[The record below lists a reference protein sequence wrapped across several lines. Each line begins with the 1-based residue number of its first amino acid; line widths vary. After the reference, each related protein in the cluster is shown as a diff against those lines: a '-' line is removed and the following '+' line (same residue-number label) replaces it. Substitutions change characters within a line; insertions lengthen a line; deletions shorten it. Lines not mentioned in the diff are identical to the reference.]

1 MPNFAFAKPLT
12 AEQSNMQLTIQSKFK
27 SPVEKIV
34 TAEAL
39 ENIFKSDETFKR
51 IRRIRQ
57 LYQAGEEKKAQQA
70 KRFLPGIIFVADD
83 FAVTEKDGVMGKWRL
98 QESAHL
104 NGLAVLDADHL
115 TEHPRQIFARWTTE
129 QLKSLGI
136 FLVFITSSE
145 KGMKVVFKARQ
156 EWGNLID
163 NVRAMAS
170 LLGLEPD
177 ESGKDASRMSFAPSR
192 QAGDILYFDGE
203 GMFSYE
209 NPEYDQLFGED
220 YRHGNSSAK
229 SQSQT
234 ATKSSEVRKFSISD
248 CKYKGV
254 EMQKIVDSWL
264 GGDIPQEGER
274 HKTSLMLA
282 DELRY
287 ITDSDPVVIEGIL
300 RAQPWVDDI
309 VKLRGEN
316 VAQTVKSA
324 LAYREEK
331 RIPKRMYHALLDAG
345 VGVFDGISKST
356 LPYQDWYDR
365 LSKIRLGC
373 YQPAIAYIESE
384 WIKVGGII
392 PAGGMF
398 DTLLTNCWYQD
409 WEGFDHRLN
418 VYSIVIGKPA
428 SGKGFAVMQD
438 EYIMQVMHQEDAA
451 GRAQERL
458 YKDGLNERE
467 TSQKEQKKDA
477 LKRPTLPVR
486 YCPVKTSNNVF
497 YRRMVNA
504 KVELPD
510 GNVFYRHLYTFASEL
525 LSIVKAAG
533 NFQEKRDMMLQG
545 FSNELNGV
553 DYANKDSVNEVLPV
567 YYNLVATGTSTAL
580 KKFVNPSNIGDGLA
594 TRLTCFL
601 MPDDHFKMRPYN
613 SKPRSMKSAN
623 EMTHWGEKFA
633 GLKGEIKGLGKLTRH
648 VYGLIA
654 TRAEEADSCN
664 DQPTVKMCMR
674 MQDKLM
680 AICIPQVL
688 STQKSWEELQ
698 QTMTVKVT
706 QQHLDFATLM
716 FDVLLSCEDALF
728 GQLWQDYFDNEERDT
743 QIRNTKS
750 KTAQFFEL
758 LPETF
763 TTADVRSIWGYSSK
777 STASDKCKEMVD
789 LKMVRK
795 LSQGHFQKM
804 VSAI

>member
-1 MPNFAFAKPLT
+1 MPSITL
-12 AEQSNMQLTIQSKFK
+12 QSNFK
-27 SPVEKIV
+27 SPVVKIV
-34 TAEAL
+34 AAAEL
-39 ENIFKSDETFKR
+39 ERVFNSADTFQKVCQV
-51 IRRIRQ
+51 RQ
-57 LYQAGEEKKAQQA
+57 YRQAGEMEKAQQS
-70 KRFLPGIIFVADD
+70 KVSLPGIIFVADD
-83 FAVTEKDGVMGKWRL
+83 FAETEKDGVLGKWRL
-98 QESAHL
+98 QKSAHL

-115 TEHPRQIFARWTTE
+115 TEDPRQIFARWTPE
-129 QLKSLGI
+129 QLKSLGVYLI
-136 FLVFITSSE
+136 FITSSNE
-145 KGMKVVFKARQ
+145 GMKVVFAARK
-156 EWGNLID
+156 EWGNLIN
-163 NVRAMAS
+163 NVREMARR
-170 LLGLEPD
+170 LGLKAD

-192 QAGDILYFDGE
+192 QAGDILYFDAE
-203 GMFSYE
+203 GMFSYD
-209 NPEYDQLFGED
+209 NPEYDRLFGDD
-220 YRHGNSSAK
+220 YRQGNSSAK
-229 SQSQT
+229 SQDLS
-234 ATKSSEVRKFSISD
+234 ATQSSEVRKFRISD

-254 EMQKIVDSWL
+254 EMQKIVDCWL

-274 HKTSLMLA
+274 HKTSLALA

-309 VKLRGEN
+309 VRLRGEN
-316 VAQTVKSA
+316 VGQTVKSA

-345 VGVFDGISKST
+345 VGVFDGVCKSR

-365 LSKIRLGC
+365 MSKIRLGC
-373 YQPAIAYIESE
+373 YQPAIAYIDSD

-392 PAGGMF
+392 PSGGMY
-398 DTLLTNCWYQD
+398 DTLLTDCWYQD
-409 WEGFDHRLN
+409 WEGFEHRLN
-418 VYSIVIGKPA
+418 VYSMVIGKPA
-428 SGKGFAVMQD
+428 SGKGFAAKQD

-451 GRAQERL
+451 GRDQERL
-458 YKDGLNERE
+458 YKDGINERE

-477 LKRPTLPVR
+477 LKRPSLPVR

-497 YRRMVNA
+497 YRRMENA
-504 KVELPD
+504 KVTLPD
-510 GNVFYRHLYTFASEL
+510 GTVYYRHLYTFASEL

-545 FSNELNGV
+545 FANELNGV
-553 DYANKDSVNEVLPV
+553 DYANKDSVNAVMPI

-613 SKPRSMKSAN
+613 SKPRSMKAAN
-623 EMTHWGEKFA
+623 EMTHWGKKFA

-654 TRAEEADSCN
+654 TRAEEADNCG
-664 DQPTVKMCMR
+664 DRPTVEMCMR

-680 AICIPQVL
+680 AICIPHVL

-716 FDVLLSCEDALF
+716 FDVLLSCEDAIF
-728 GQLWQDYFDNEERDT
+728 GQLWQDYYDNEERDT
-743 QIRNTKS
+743 QIRNTKA
-750 KTAQFFEL
+750 KTSLFYSQ
-758 LPETF
+758 LPDHF
-763 TTADVRSIWGYSSK
+763 TTADVKSIWGYSSK

-789 LKMVRK
+789 QKIVKK
-795 LSQGHFQKM
+795 LSQGHYQKLL
-804 VSAI
+804 SAV